1 MIVNE
6 CITGQDKKAYEQK
19 LGEDLSAD
27 KILDEEYQLI
37 KKHLFSSLN
46 SRLLMDSKLSFE
58 GIVCTWIASTP
69 NLTGSQK
76 EKLNRELL
84 NIVKGLDP
92 CHYDQK
98 EDRHCE
104 YYIEKLKNFLQSN
117 KNNQDLK
124 AVLNLKRGESG
135 LTVLHLVSSVG
146 KVTQGYNETVDLL
159 LEAGANPNIQ
169 SDKGRTPLHYTDVL
183 ASAASLLKGKA
194 NPNIQDH
201 RGETPL
207 HHAASIGHTGYVNL
221 LLEKKANPTIQNR
234 KGETP
239 LQVAID
245 NRYYYIE
252 ECFFTN
258 DQKSLSAQL
267 YCILDKYF
275 STYDD
280 CIWSKDE
287 DRSGYAANLINLTKN
302 LKEFLGKHKN
312 SEDLK
317 VIFSI
322 RERNGSSKILNY
334 ARCINKKV
342 VDLFLSAGAGSF
354 CKKEASLLDYRG
366 SFYSVGEKYCLKS
379 TLWNTP
385 NQVKLNEFLSKI
397 SEVQDMYRLEEIVN
411 EAISS
416 GVRIGFSKQSSQGK
430 KAYNFVDHVIEK
442 ISKLEKNP
450 KVASNIICKLVSRGA
465 VFNSK
470 IGIGVIDALESEFN
484 DHKANMVKVY
494 ENYISNTHKFIELA
508 KSTTNGELHDVRIDN
523 STLYLE
529 YSGDSIID
537 VAKITDRAGNLGLTQ
552 GSIEYERDIIRIGKS
567 EVEIQIEGG
576 IRYYT
581 DLIEGSDIVL
591 TFYTSLGNVDVR
603 LYPDVQDKSKI
614 IVEVSNREEVLE
626 KFKGRK
632 KELSNDCVLGED
644 WVYDAIENGY
654 FERSGGLMRPEV
666 ISESNNKK
674 VSWAE
679 REELRRTS
687 DSRAR

>member
-19 LGEDLSAD
+19 LGEDLSTD

-76 EKLNRELL
+76 ELNRELL
-84 NIVKGLDP
+84 NILKSLDP

-104 YYIEKLKNFLQSN
+104 YYIEKLKNFLQVN

-124 AVLNLKRGESG
+124 TVLNLKRGESG

-146 KVTQGYNETVDLL
+146 KVTEEYNEAVDLL

-169 SDKGRTPLHYTDVL
+169 NDKGRTPLHYTDVL

-194 NPNIQDH
+194 NPNIQDN

-207 HHAASIGHTGYVNL
+207 HYAASIGHANYVNL
-221 LLEKKANPTIQNR
+221 LIEKKANSNIQDT
-234 KGETP
+234 KGATP
-239 LQVAID
+239 LQIAID
-245 NRYYYIE
+245 NHHYYIE

-258 DQKSLSAQL
+258 DQKSLSAEL
-267 YCILDKYF
+267 YRMLDECFGAY
-275 STYDD
+275 
-280 CIWSKDE
+280 E
-287 DRSGYAANLINLTKN
+287 DHSGYAADFIKN

-322 RERNGSSKILNY
+322 RDIDGSSKILNY
-334 ARCINKKV
+334 ARDIDKEV
-342 VDLFLSAGAGSF
+342 VDLFLSVDADSF
-354 CKKEASLLDYRG
+354 CKKEDSLLDCRG
-366 SFYSVGEKYCLKS
+366 SFYNVGEKYCVKS

-385 NQVKLNEFLSKI
+385 NKVKLNKFLNKI
-397 SEVQDMYRLEEIVN
+397 SEARDMYKLEEVVN
-411 EAISS
+411 KAISS
-416 GVRIGFSKQSSQGK
+416 GVRIGFSERSSQGK

-450 KVASNIICKLVSRGA
+450 KVASSIICKLVSRGA
-465 VFNSK
+465 VFNNK
-470 IGIGVIDALESEFN
+470 IGIGVVDALESEFY
-484 DHKANMVKVY
+484 DHKANVVKAH
-494 ENYISNTHKFIELA
+494 ENYISSAHKFIELA
-508 KSTTNGELHDVRIDN
+508 KSTINGELYDVRIDN

-552 GSIEYERDIIRIGKS
+552 GSIKYERDIIRIGKS
-567 EVEIQIEGG
+567 EVEIQTEGG

-581 DLIEGSDIVL
+581 DLTEGSNIVL
-591 TFYTSLGNVDVR
+591 TFYTSLGNIDVR

-626 KFKGRK
+626 KFKGHEE
-632 KELSNDCVLGED
+632 ELGEDCVLGD
-644 WVYDAIENGY
+644 YDVYYAIEQGY

-666 ISESNNKK
+666 ISESNNK
-674 VSWAE
+674 WTE

-687 DSRAR
+687 DPRREVSR

>member
-19 LGEDLSAD
+19 LGEDLSTD

-76 EKLNRELL
+76 GLNRELL
-84 NIVKGLDP
+84 NILKSLDP

-104 YYIEKLKNFLQSN
+104 YYIEKLKNFLQIN

-124 AVLNLKRGESG
+124 TVLNLKRGESG

-146 KVTQGYNETVDLL
+146 KVTEEYNEAVDLL

-169 SDKGRTPLHYTDVL
+169 NDKGRTPLHYTDVL
-183 ASAASLLKGKA
+183 ASVASLLKGKA
-194 NPNIQDH
+194 NPNIQDN

-207 HHAASIGHTGYVNL
+207 HYAASIGHADYVNL
-221 LLEKKANPTIQNR
+221 LIEKKANSNIQDK
-234 KGETP
+234 KGATP
-239 LQVAID
+239 LQIAID
-245 NRYYYIE
+245 NHHYYVE
-252 ECFFTN
+252 ECFFT
-258 DQKSLSAQL
+258 DKQKNLSEEL
-267 YCILDKYF
+267 YFILDECFYA
-275 STYDD
+275 YQD

-287 DRSGYAANLINLTKN
+287 DRPGYFANFVHSTKS
-302 LKEFLGKHKN
+302 LKEFLDKHKS

-317 VIFSI
+317 MILSI
-322 RERNGSSKILNY
+322 RDRDGRSKILNY
-334 ARCINKKV
+334 ARAINKKV
-342 VDLFLSAGAGSF
+342 VDLLLSVGAIDP
-354 CKKEASLLDYRG
+354 CKEGVSLLGCRG
-366 SFYSVGEKYCLKS
+366 SFYNVGERYFAKS

-397 SEVQDMYRLEEIVN
+397 SKVQDMYKLEEVVN
-411 EAISS
+411 EAIKS
-416 GVRIGFSKQSSQGK
+416 GVRFGLSKRFSQGK

-450 KVASNIICKLVSRGA
+450 KVASNMICKLVSRGA
-465 VFNSK
+465 VFDNK
-470 IGIGVIDALESEFN
+470 IGIDVVNALESEFE
-484 DHKANMVKVY
+484 DHKANVIKAH
-494 ENYISNTHKFIELA
+494 ENYISNAHKFIEVA
-508 KSTTNGELHDVRIDN
+508 KSATNSELNDVRIDN
-523 STLYLE
+523 STFYLE

-537 VAKITDRAGNLGLTQ
+537 VAKITDGTRGLGLIY
-552 GSIEYERDIIRIGKS
+552 GDVKCGRNIVKICNS
-567 EVEIQIEGG
+567 EVEIQTEGG

-581 DLIEGSDIVL
+581 DLTEGSDIVL
-591 TFYTSLGNVDVR
+591 TFYTSLGNIDVR
-603 LYPDVQDKSKI
+603 LYPDVQNKSKI
-614 IVEVSNREEVLE
+614 IVEVSNREEILE
-626 KFKGRK
+626 KFKGREE
-632 KELSNDCVLGED
+632 ELGNDCALGD
-644 WVYDAIENGY
+644 YWVYYAIKHGY

-666 ISESNNKK
+666 ISESNNK
-674 VSWAE
+674 WTE

-687 DSRAR
+687 DPRREVSR

>member
-19 LGEDLSAD
+19 LGEDLSTD

-46 SRLLMDSKLSFE
+46 SRLLMDSKLSFD
-58 GIVCTWIASTP
+58 GIVCTWVASTP

-76 EKLNRELL
+76 ELNRELL

-92 CHYDQK
+92 CYYDQK

-124 AVLNLKRGESG
+124 TVLNLKRGESG

-169 SDKGRTPLHYTDVL
+169 NDKGRTPLHYTDVL

-194 NPNIQDH
+194 NPNIKDH

-207 HHAASIGHTGYVNL
+207 HYAASIGHADYVNL
-221 LLEKKANPTIQNR
+221 LIEKKANSNIQDK
-234 KGETP
+234 KGATP
-239 LQVAID
+239 LQIAID
-245 NRYYYIE
+245 NHHYYIE
-252 ECFFTN
+252 ECFLTH
-258 DQKSLSAQL
+258 DQKSFSAEL
-267 YCILDKYF
+267 YRMLDECFGAY
-275 STYDD
+275 
-280 CIWSKDE
+280 E
-287 DRSGYAANLINLTKN
+287 DHSGYAADFIKN

-322 RERNGSSKILNY
+322 RDIDGSSKILNY
-334 ARCINKKV
+334 ARYIDKEV
-342 VDLFLSAGAGSF
+342 VDLFLSVGAGIF
-354 CKKEASLLDYRG
+354 CKKEDSLLDCRG
-366 SFYSVGEKYCLKS
+366 SFYNVGEKYCVKS

-385 NQVKLNEFLSKI
+385 NQVKLNKFLSKI
-397 SEVQDMYRLEEIVN
+397 SEVQDMYKLEEVVN
-411 EAISS
+411 KAISS
-416 GVRIGFSKQSSQGK
+416 GVRIALSNQSSQGK

-470 IGIGVIDALESEFN
+470 IGIGIIDALESEFY
-484 DHKANMVKVY
+484 DHKANMVKAH
-494 ENYISNTHKFIELA
+494 ENYISNAHKFIELA
-508 KSTTNGELHDVRIDN
+508 KSTTNGELYDVRIDN

-552 GSIEYERDIIRIGKS
+552 GSIKYERDIIRIGKS
-567 EVEIQIEGG
+567 EVEIQTEGG

-581 DLIEGSDIVL
+581 DLTEGSDIVL

-614 IVEVSNREEVLE
+614 IVKVSNREEILK

-632 KELSNDCVLGED
+632 EELGNDCALGED
-644 WVYDAIENGY
+644 WVYDAIKNGY
-654 FERSGGLMRPEV
+654 FERSGGLMLPEV
-666 ISESNNKK
+666 IRESGKK
-674 VSWAE
+674 WAE
-679 REELRRTS
+679 REELRRV
-687 DSRAR
+687 SREEITR

>member
-1 MIVNE
+1 M
-6 CITGQDKKAYEQK
+6 
-19 LGEDLSAD
+19 
-27 KILDEEYQLI
+27 
-37 KKHLFSSLN
+37 
-46 SRLLMDSKLSFE
+46 
-58 GIVCTWIASTP
+58 
-69 NLTGSQK
+69 
-76 EKLNRELL
+76 
-84 NIVKGLDP
+84 
-92 CHYDQK
+92 
-98 EDRHCE
+98 
-104 YYIEKLKNFLQSN
+104 
-117 KNNQDLK
+117 
-124 AVLNLKRGESG
+124 
-135 LTVLHLVSSVG
+135 
-146 KVTQGYNETVDLL
+146 
-159 LEAGANPNIQ
+159 
-169 SDKGRTPLHYTDVL
+169 
-183 ASAASLLKGKA
+183 
-194 NPNIQDH
+194 
-201 RGETPL
+201 
-207 HHAASIGHTGYVNL
+207 
-221 LLEKKANPTIQNR
+221 
-234 KGETP
+234 
-239 LQVAID
+239 
-245 NRYYYIE
+245 
-252 ECFFTN
+252 
-258 DQKSLSAQL
+258 
-267 YCILDKYF
+267 
-275 STYDD
+275 
-280 CIWSKDE
+280 
-287 DRSGYAANLINLTKN
+287 
-302 LKEFLGKHKN
+302 
-312 SEDLK
+312 
-317 VIFSI
+317 
-322 RERNGSSKILNY
+322 
-334 ARCINKKV
+334 
-342 VDLFLSAGAGSF
+342 
-354 CKKEASLLDYRG
+354 
-366 SFYSVGEKYCLKS
+366 GEKYCLKS

>member
-1 MIVNE
+1 MVVTESIIVQN
-6 CITGQDKKAYEQK
+6 KKAYEQK
-19 LGEDLSAD
+19 LGEDLS
-27 KILDEEYQLI
+27 LDEEYQLI

-76 EKLNRELL
+76 KLNRELL

-124 AVLNLKRGESG
+124 TVLNLKRGESG

-146 KVTQGYNETVDLL
+146 EVTQGYNETVDLL

-183 ASAASLLKGKA
+183 ASAASLLKGNA

-221 LLEKKANPTIQNR
+221 LIEKKANSNIQDK
-234 KGETP
+234 KGATP
-239 LQVAID
+239 LQIAID
-245 NRYYYIE
+245 NHHYYVE
-252 ECFFTN
+252 ECFFT
-258 DQKSLSAQL
+258 DKQKNLSEEL
-267 YCILDKYF
+267 YFILDECFYA
-275 STYDD
+275 YQDY
-280 CIWSKDE
+280 IRSKDE
-287 DRSGYAANLINLTKN
+287 DRPGYSANLVPSTKS
-302 LKEFLGKHKN
+302 LKEFLDKHK
-312 SEDLK
+312 SSGDLK
-317 VIFSI
+317 MVLSI
-322 RERNGSSKILNY
+322 RGGDGRSKILNY
-334 ARCINKKV
+334 ARAINKKV
-342 VDLFLSAGAGSF
+342 EDLLLSVGAVDL
-354 CKKEASLLDYRG
+354 CKEGTSLLKSCG
-366 SFYSVGEKYCLKS
+366 SFYNVGEKYFIKS

-470 IGIGVIDALESEFN
+470 ISIGVIDALESEFN

-567 EVEIQIEGG
+567 EVEIQTEGG

-632 KELSNDCVLGED
+632 KELSNDCVLGKD

-666 ISESNNKK
+666 MSESNKK

-679 REELRRTS
+679 REELRKIS

>member
-1 MIVNE
+1 MFILNLLSGK
-6 CITGQDKKAYEQK
+6 IKKAYQQK
-19 LGEDLSAD
+19 LEEDSSIG

-37 KKHLFSSLN
+37 KNRLFSPLAS
-46 SRLLMDSKLSFE
+46 SILMDSKLSFQ
-58 GIVCTWIASTP
+58 GIVCTWIACTP
-69 NLTGSQK
+69 NLTDSQK
-76 EKLNRELL
+76 KLNRELL

-92 CHYDQK
+92 FHYDQK
-98 EDRHCE
+98 EDRHCD

-124 AVLNLKRGESG
+124 TVLNLKRGESG

-169 SDKGRTPLHYTDVL
+169 SDKGRNPLHYTDVL

-207 HHAASIGHTGYVNL
+207 HHAASIGHADYVNL
-221 LLEKKANPTIQNR
+221 LIEKKSNSNIQDK
-234 KGETP
+234 KGATP
-239 LQVAID
+239 LQIAID
-245 NRYYYIE
+245 NHHYYVE
-252 ECFFTN
+252 ECFFT
-258 DQKSLSAQL
+258 DKQKNLSEEL
-267 YCILDKYF
+267 YFILDECFYA
-275 STYDD
+275 YQD

-287 DRSGYAANLINLTKN
+287 DRPGYFANFVHSTKS
-302 LKEFLGKHKN
+302 LKEFLDKHKS

-317 VIFSI
+317 MILSI
-322 RERNGSSKILNY
+322 RNRDGRSKILNY
-334 ARCINKKV
+334 ARAINKKV
-342 VDLFLSAGAGSF
+342 VDLLLSVGAIDP
-354 CKKEASLLDYRG
+354 CKEGVSLLGCRG
-366 SFYSVGEKYCLKS
+366 SFYNVGEKYCVKS

-385 NQVKLNEFLSKI
+385 NQVKLNKFLNKI
-397 SEVQDMYRLEEIVN
+397 SEVQNMYRLEEIVN

-442 ISKLEKNP
+442 ISTLEKNP

-484 DHKANMVKVY
+484 DHKANMVKAH
-494 ENYISNTHKFIELA
+494 ENYISNAHKFIELA
-508 KSTTNGELHDVRIDN
+508 KSTTNGELYDVRIDN

-552 GSIEYERDIIRIGKS
+552 GSIKYERDIIRIGKS

-581 DLIEGSDIVL
+581 DLTEGSNIVL
-591 TFYTSLGNVDVR
+591 TFYTSLGNIDVR

-626 KFKGRK
+626 KFKGCEE
-632 KELSNDCVLGED
+632 ELGNDCELGNY
-644 WVYDAIENGY
+644 WVYDAIEQGY

-666 ISESNNKK
+666 ISESNNK
-674 VSWAE
+674 WTE
-679 REELRRTS
+679 REELRRSS
-687 DSRAR
+687 DPKREVYR

>member
-1 MIVNE
+1 MIINE

-19 LGEDLSAD
+19 LGEDLSTD

-76 EKLNRELL
+76 KLNRELL

-124 AVLNLKRGESG
+124 TVLNLKRGESG
-135 LTVLHLVSSVG
+135 LTVLHLVSFLG
-146 KVTQGYNETVDLL
+146 QVTQGYNETVDLL

-183 ASAASLLKGKA
+183 ANAASLLKGKA

-207 HHAASIGHTGYVNL
+207 HHAASIGHADYVNL
-221 LLEKKANPTIQNR
+221 LLEKEANPTIQNR

-239 LQVAID
+239 LQIAID

-258 DQKSLSAQL
+258 DQKSLSAEL
-267 YCILDKYF
+267 YRMLDECFGAY
-275 STYDD
+275 
-280 CIWSKDE
+280 E
-287 DRSGYAANLINLTKN
+287 DHSGYAADFINLTKN

-322 RERNGSSKILNY
+322 RDRDGSSKILNY

-354 CKKEASLLDYRG
+354 CKKEDSLLDCRG
-366 SFYSVGEKYCLKS
+366 SFYNVGEKYSVKS

-385 NQVKLNEFLSKI
+385 DQVKLNKFLSKI
-397 SEVQDMYRLEEIVN
+397 SEVQDMYKLEEVVN
-411 EAISS
+411 KAISS
-416 GVRIGFSKQSSQGK
+416 GVRMGLSKRSSQGK

-465 VFNSK
+465 VFNNK
-470 IGIGVIDALESEFN
+470 IGIGIVDALESEFN
-484 DHKANMVKVY
+484 DHKANMVKAH
-494 ENYISNTHKFIELA
+494 ENYISNAHKFIECA
-508 KSTTNGELHDVRIDN
+508 KSTTNGELNDVRIDN
-523 STLYLE
+523 STLYLG

-537 VAKITDRAGNLGLTQ
+537 VAKITDRARNLGLTQ
-552 GSIEYERDIIRIGKS
+552 GSIKYGRDIIKIGKS
-567 EVEIQIEGG
+567 EVEIITQNG
-576 IRYYT
+576 IRNYT
-581 DLIEGSDIVL
+581 DLADGSDIVL
-591 TFYTSLGNVDVR
+591 TFHTSLGELEVR
-603 LYPDVQDKSKI
+603 LYPDKQDLIK
-614 IVEVSNREEVLE
+614 VEVKDQEKWKKLKNCEEEIGQNCL
-626 KFKGRK
+626 
-632 KELSNDCVLGED
+632 LGGYS
-644 WVYDAIENGY
+644 VYDAIEQGY
-654 FERSGGLMRPEV
+654 FEKYEALHQPSEKITLPNEEKKNSWCEIVTSSGQTT
-666 ISESNNKK
+666 S
-674 VSWAE
+674 
-679 REELRRTS
+679 RTVG
-687 DSRAR
+687 